1 MTYTLGLDLGARSI
15 GWAAIGLVAGE
26 PSSLLG
32 MGVRIFEAGVE
43 GDIERGRDESRGV
56 QRRTARLARRQ
67 TRRRRQRARLLY
79 RTLESAGLLPPV
91 THAPGQPL
99 AVAIQSTL
107 NELDAQLRMKYH
119 DHPAVHHLPYLL
131 RARALDH
138 PLDSLELGR
147 ALYHLG
153 QRRGFL
159 SNRKAKAK
167 DGDDEKGKV
176 YGGIHQLRDEMSG
189 ARTLGEFFSR
199 LDPQESR
206 IRQRYTHR
214 SMFENEFELI
224 WAAQTPHHPA
234 LTPELKDSLVQILF
248 TQRPLKDTADLVGN
262 CEWEPTEKRAPLWS
276 LDFQRFRLLQSVVHL
291 RVQDPDGRVWSLNP
305 DQRRQLVETLD
316 TAKDLTFARA
326 RKLLDISPKARFT
339 IEEGKETKFKG
350 NTIGARLCELLG
362 DLWLQMSD
370 SLKNDFL
377 SDIAKEKT
385 DEDVQAML
393 ESKWGLPPDRAEAI
407 AEKFSLPQGY
417 ASLSLTAIRKALPF
431 LEQGLS
437 VQEARIAA
445 GYEIDPRVP
454 VHDFLPPLKDSNLD
468 IRNPAVSRTLTELRK
483 VVNAIIRKWGKPAE
497 IHLEVARELKKNR
510 DQRMKDTTRMRE
522 RESLRDSIRQR
533 IVSELGIP
541 EDKIRRRDIELGL
554 LYDECGGTCPYTG
567 ESLGSFTSI
576 FSGNSRAQIEH
587 IIPRSISL
595 DDSFGNLTLCL
606 TAENA
611 TKANRTPYEA
621 YHQQP
626 ERYQAILDRVKTFK
640 GKAASH
646 KLARFKLETLDKQE
660 LLEQFSSRHLNDTR
674 YASILAAR
682 YLALLF
688 GGEIV
693 DGKRRIIKSTGQITA
708 DLRNVWDMN
717 SILND
722 GPRKTRDD
730 HRHHAIDAAVIAV
743 ISQKYVTLLS
753 EAAERATAERKRRY
767 ASIPP
772 PWVGFKEAVAAEAA
786 KINISFRA
794 DHRVTGPLHKETY
807 YSKVG
812 VSTAGG
818 DVVRT
823 RKPVHLLSLDSAGNI
838 TDKIVDKNVHKAIS
852 TKLKQLKDS
861 GIGKVDP
868 KKLENDWPELP
879 NANGAP
885 VKIKSVRIEINR
897 AVRSLGKGHRQRFAE
912 GSETHHVA
920 VFEVTKGKRRVW
932 DGEVV
937 SMRDAM
943 ERIRQRKPVVDRNEA
958 DGRGFLFSLAKND
971 TLRFVDPEGAR
982 SGIWVVKEIRASLQ
996 LTLLRQTDARSRG
1009 REEFKPTIGGLQK
1022 LNAEKVT
1029 VSPLGEISPSHE

>member
-1 MTYTLGLDLGARSI
+1 M
-15 GWAAIGLVAGE
+15 
-26 PSSLLG
+26 
-32 MGVRIFEAGVE
+32 
-43 GDIERGRDESRGV
+43 
-56 QRRTARLARRQ
+56 
-67 TRRRRQRARLLY
+67 
-79 RTLESAGLLPPV
+79 
-91 THAPGQPL
+91 
-99 AVAIQSTL
+99 
-107 NELDAQLRMKYH
+107 
-119 DHPAVHHLPYLL
+119 
-131 RARALDH
+131 
-138 PLDSLELGR
+138 
-147 ALYHLG
+147 
-153 QRRGFL
+153 
-159 SNRKAKAK
+159 
-167 DGDDEKGKV
+167 
-176 YGGIHQLRDEMSG
+176 
-189 ARTLGEFFSR
+189 
-199 LDPQESR
+199 
-206 IRQRYTHR
+206 
-214 SMFENEFELI
+214 
-224 WAAQTPHHPA
+224 
-234 LTPELKDSLVQILF
+234 
-248 TQRPLKDTADLVGN
+248 
-262 CEWEPTEKRAPLWS
+262 
-276 LDFQRFRLLQSVVHL
+276 QSVVHL
-291 RVQDPDGRVWSLNP
+291 RVQDPDGHIWSLNP

-350 NTIGARLCELLG
+350 NPIGARLYELLG

-377 SDIAKEKT
+377 SDIANEKT

-393 ESKWGLPPDRAEAI
+393 ESKWGLPQDRAQAI

-417 ASLSLTAIRKALPF
+417 ASLSLAAIRKALPF

-437 VQEARIAA
+437 VQEARMAA

-522 RESLRDSIRQR
+522 RESQRESIRQR

-554 LYDECGGTCPYTG
+554 LYDECGGICPYTG
-567 ESLGSFTSI
+567 ESIGSFTSL
-576 FSGNSRAQIEH
+576 FQGNSRAQIEH

-611 TKANRTPYEA
+611 TKGNRTPYEA

-640 GKAASH
+640 GKAAGH

-772 PWVGFKEAVAAEAA
+772 PWVGFKEAVAAAA
-786 KINISFRA
+786 ETINISFRA

-812 VSTAGG
+812 VSAAGG

-823 RKPVHLLSLDSAGNI
+823 RKPVHQLSADQVAS
-838 TDKIVDKNVHKAIS
+838 IVDRGVRTAVLAKLAIV
-852 TKLKQLKDS
+852 K
-861 GIGKVDP
+861 DP

-879 NANGAP
+879 NASGAP
-885 VKIKSVRIEINR
+885 VKIKSVRIELNR

-920 VFEVTKGKRRVW
+920 VYEVTKGKRRVW

-937 SMRDAM
+937 SMRDAL
-943 ERIRQRKPVVDRNEA
+943 ERISHERPVVDRQDQE
-958 DGRGFLFSLAKND
+958 GRKFLFSLSKGD
-971 TLRFVDPEGAR
+971 TLLLTDSGGKR
-982 SGIWVVKEIRASLQ
+982 SGLWVVRKIGQQQILLVPQWDSRAEGK
-996 LTLLRQTDARSRG
+996 RDKYA
-1009 REEFKPTIGGLQK
+1009 PTIGGLQPF
-1022 LNAEKVT
+1022 AAQKVVIT
-1029 VSPLGEISPSHE
+1029 PIGEILPSHE

>member
-91 THAPGQPL
+91 THSPGQPL
-99 AVAIQSTL
+99 AVSIQSTL
-107 NELDAQLRMKYH
+107 NELDAQLRLKYR

-138 PLDSLELGR
+138 PLDPLELGR

-167 DGDDEKGKV
+167 DEDDKKSTV
-176 YGGIHQLRDEMSG
+176 KDAIKQLRGEIASV
-189 ARTLGEFFSR
+189 RTLGEFFSQ
-199 LDPQESR
+199 LNPQESR
-206 IRQRYTHR
+206 IRHRYTHR
-214 SMFENEFELI
+214 SMFEHEFELM
-224 WAAQTPHHPA
+224 WVAQAPHHPV
-234 LTPELKDSLVQILF
+234 LTPEWKDALTQILF

-262 CEWEPTEKRAPLWS
+262 CEWEPTEQRAPAWS
-276 LDFQRFRLLQSVVHL
+276 LDFQRFRMLQGVAHL
-291 RVQDPDGRVWSLNP
+291 RIQSPDGS
-305 DQRRQLVETLD
+305 QRRLTADERSKLAAKLETVAVLTPTD
-316 TAKDLTFARA
+316 AKKHLGIPFRS
-326 RKLLDISPKARFT
+326 KFT
-339 IEEGKETKFKG
+339 IEEDKAAKFKG
-350 NTIGARLCELLG
+350 NTIGARLYELLG

-377 SDIAKEKT
+377 SDIAQEKT

-437 VQEARIAA
+437 VQEARMAA

-454 VHDFLPPLKDSNLD
+454 VHEFLPPLKDSNLD

-533 IVSELGIP
+533 IVSELGVP

-554 LYDECGGTCPYTG
+554 LYDECGGICPYTG
-567 ESLGSFTSI
+567 ESIGSFTSL
-576 FSGNSRAQIEH
+576 FSGNARAQIEH

-611 TKANRTPYEA
+611 TKSNRTPYEA

-640 GKAASH
+640 GKAAGH

-794 DHRVTGPLHKETY
+794 DHRVTGALHEAFS

-812 VSTAGG
+812 VNTKGL
-818 DVVRT
+818 DVIRI
-823 RKPVHLLSLDSAGNI
+823 RKCVHKLTPKERQA
-838 TDKIVDKNVHKAIS
+838 IVDQKIKFLVLE
-852 TKLKQLKDS
+852 KLS
-861 GIGKVDP
+861 EVGSIE
-868 KKLENDWPELP
+868 KLEHDPPLLP
-879 NANGAP
+879 NRSGP
-885 VKIKSVRIEINR
+885 PIKIRSARIEIR
-897 AVRSLGKGHRQRFAE
+897 GSVSAVGRGHRLRFVPE
-912 GSETHHVA
+912 KENHHVA
-920 VFEVTKGKRRVW
+920 IYQVTRASGHIWQAEVISLRQAMHRVSI
-932 DGEVV
+932 GRAQSGGNGRTEVI
-937 SMRDAM
+937 
-943 ERIRQRKPVVDRNEA
+943 ERKTGHGGV
-958 DGRGFLFSLAKND
+958 FLFSLMKND
-971 TLRFVDPEGAR
+971 TLELVDPAGTH
-982 SGIWVVKEIRASLQ
+982 SGLWVVKSIRSNRQ
-996 LTLLRQTDARSRG
+996 LTLKRHTDATTDTASELRRTVGELIKYSA
-1009 REEFKPTIGGLQK
+1009 K
-1022 LNAEKVT
+1022 KVV
-1029 VSPLGEISPSHE
+1029 VSPLGELLPSHE

>member
-1 MTYTLGLDLGARSI
+1 MAYTLGLDLGARSI
-15 GWAAIGLVAGE
+15 GWAAISLTHGE
-26 PSSLLG
+26 PTALLG
-32 MGVRIFEAGVE
+32 LGVRIFEAGVE

-67 TRRRRQRARLLY
+67 IRRRRQRARLLY
-79 RTLESAGLLPPV
+79 KTLAEAGLLPPV
-91 THAPGQPL
+91 SHAPGQPL
-99 AVAIQSTL
+99 AVSIQSML
-107 NELDAQLRMKYH
+107 NELDARLREKYH
-119 DHPAVHHLPYLL
+119 DHPAVQQLPYVL

-138 PLDSLELGR
+138 CLDPLELGR

-167 DGDDEKGKV
+167 DSDDEKGKV
-176 YGGIHQLRDEMSG
+176 YGGIHQLESEMAG
-189 ARTLGEFFSR
+189 ARTLGEHFAR
-199 LDPQESR
+199 LSPAETR
-206 IRQRYTHR
+206 IRHRYTHR
-214 SMFENEFELI
+214 SMFEHEFELI
-224 WAAQTPHHPA
+224 CTAQAPHHPA
-234 LTPELKDSLVQILF
+234 LTDELKDRLRYILF
-248 TQRPLKDTADLVGN
+248 YQRPLKDTAELVGN
-262 CEWEPTEKRAPLWS
+262 CEWDPTEKRAPVWS
-276 LDFQRFRLLQSVVHL
+276 LDFQRFRLMQSVTHL
-291 RVQDPDGRVWSLNP
+291 RIQDPDGRVYSLTP
-305 DQRRQLVETLD
+305 EQRRQLTEALD
-316 TAKDLTFARA
+316 IAKDLTFTRA
-326 RKLLDISPKARFT
+326 KKLLGIPLRAKFT

-350 NTIGARLCELLG
+350 NTIGARLNDLLG

-377 SDIAKEKT
+377 SDIAAQKT

-393 ESKWGLPPDRAEAI
+393 ESKWGLPQDRAQAI
-407 AEKFSLPQGY
+407 AEGFSLPQGY
-417 ASLSLTAIRKALPF
+417 ASLSLIAMRKAIPF

-437 VQEARIAA
+437 VQEARMAA

-454 VHDFLPPLKDSNLD
+454 IHDLLPPLKDSGLE

-510 DQRMKDTTRMRE
+510 EQRMKDTTRMRE
-522 RESLRDSIRQR
+522 RESLRESIRQC
-533 IVSELGIP
+533 ISKELGIP

-554 LYDECGGTCPYTG
+554 LYDECGGICPYTG
-567 ESLGSFTSI
+567 ESLGSFTSL
-576 FSGNSRAQIEH
+576 FTGNSRAQIEH
-587 IIPRSISL
+587 IIPRSVSL

-606 TAENA
+606 TSENA
-611 TKANRTPYEA
+611 IKGNRTPYEA

-640 GKAASH
+640 GKAAGH
-646 KLARFKLETLDKQE
+646 KLGRFKIETLDKQQ
-660 LLEQFSSRHLNDTR
+660 LLEEFSSRHLNDTR
-674 YASILAAR
+674 YASVLAAR

-688 GGEIV
+688 GGETV
-693 DGKRRIIKSTGQITA
+693 DGKRKIIKSTGQITA
-708 DLRNVWDMN
+708 DLRSVWDMN

-767 ASIPP
+767 ASMPP
-772 PWVGFKEAVAAEAA
+772 PWVGFKEAVVEAID
-786 KINISFRA
+786 KVNISFRP

-812 VSTAGG
+812 VSAAGG

-823 RKPVHLLSLDSAGNI
+823 RKPVHLLTKDQIAL
-838 TDKIVDKNVHKAIS
+838 IVDPGVRGAVQR
-852 TKLKQLKDS
+852 KLDEVK
-861 GIGKVDP
+861 DP
-868 KKLENDWPELP
+868 KKLENNWPELP

-885 VKIKSVRIEINR
+885 VKIKSVRIELNR
-897 AVRSLGKGHRQRFAE
+897 AVRSLGRGHRQRFAE

-920 VFEVTKGKRRVW
+920 VFEVTKGQRRVW

-937 SMRDAM
+937 SMRDALA
-943 ERIRQRKPVVDRNEA
+943 RVSSGKSVIDRDESG
-958 DGRGFLFSLAKND
+958 GRRFLFSLAKND
-971 TLRFVDPEGAR
+971 TLLLSDRTSER
-982 SGIWVVKEIRASLQ
+982 SGVWVVRKIKQRQ
-996 LTLLRQTDARSRG
+996 ITLVPQWDARQEGKR
-1009 REEFKPTIGGLQK
+1009 KDYAPTIGGLQPLSAK
-1022 LNAEKVT
+1022 KV
-1029 VSPLGEISPSHE
+1029 VVNPLGELLASHE